1 MAESFPQTPLW
12 RHSAFLGPLAAAA
25 FAAAAAPLWWAP
37 LSTWLVDDEFAL
49 ASLVDLGG
57 LGDTAWFLLPVIGFG
72 CGLLASISPCVL
84 PLVPLN
90 LATIG
95 VAGATGRRAVGLSA
109 RFVLGSALALAALG
123 LLGDLAGFLLIEQ
136 RGPVLIVAGVVMLA
150 FGLIALE
157 VIPAPFAGQA
167 FGTGRTLGPVGA
179 GAAFSLV
186 TSPCA
191 SPLIGGVLAA
201 ATATGVPGLPV
212 VAMVGF
218 SLGYTALVFV
228 TGVFGAG
235 LLQRLPRT
243 SLAAPRAA
251 ASALLLVLGA
261 VFSALGIAWF

>member
-12 RHSAFLGPLAAAA
+12 RHSAFLGPLVAAALA
-25 FAAAAAPLWWAP
+25 VAAAPLWWAP
-37 LSTWLVDDEFAL
+37 LSTWLVDIEFAV
-49 ASLVDLGG
+49 AGFVDPGR
-57 LGDTAWFLLPVIGFG
+57 LGDAAWFLLPVIGFG
-72 CGLLASISPCVL
+72 CGLLASFSPCVL

-95 VAGATGRRAVGLSA
+95 VSGATGRRAVGLSA

-123 LLGDLAGFLLIEQ
+123 LLGDVAGFLLIEQ
-136 RGPVLIVAGVVMLA
+136 RGPVLIVAGLGMVA
-150 FGLIALE
+150 FGLVALE
-157 VIPAPFAGQA
+157 AIPAPFAGRSA
-167 FGTGRTLGPVGA
+167 FSGRTLGPVGA

-201 ATATGVPGLPV
+201 ATAAGVPGLPV
-212 VAMVGF
+212 AAMIGF
-218 SLGYTALVFV
+218 ALGYTALVFV
-228 TGVFGAG
+228 TGVFGAS

-251 ASALLLVLGA
+251 AAALLLVLGTA
-261 VFSALGIAWF
+261 FTTLGVSWF